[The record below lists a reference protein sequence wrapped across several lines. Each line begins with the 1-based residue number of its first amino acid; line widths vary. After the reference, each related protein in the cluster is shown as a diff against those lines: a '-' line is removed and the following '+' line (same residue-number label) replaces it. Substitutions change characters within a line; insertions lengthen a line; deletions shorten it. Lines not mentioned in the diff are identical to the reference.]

1 MLNTKNF
8 SDIYYTLCSHWENPT
23 KIVLNSE
30 EPGTFL
36 TKFKPNLKYLNH
48 QQQMMT
54 LDLLTYLPDDILVK
68 VDRAA
73 MASSLETRVPFLDHK
88 LIEHVFKIPH
98 SLKYRNGNGKWILK
112 RILNQYVPKSLTQ
125 RPKMGFE
132 IPIGSWLRGPL
143 RDWAENLLNEK
154 RLNQENFFNT
164 KFVRAKWLDHLD
176 GKKNWQHDLWDI
188 LMFQVWLEK
197 NN

>member
-1 MLNTKNF
+1 
-8 SDIYYTLCSHWENPT
+8 
-23 KIVLNSE
+23 
-30 EPGTFL
+30 
-36 TKFKPNLKYLNH
+36 
-48 QQQMMT
+48 MMA

-112 RILNQYVPKSLTQ
+112 RILNEYVPKNLTQ

-164 KFVRAKWLDHLD
+164 KFVRAKWFDHLD

-188 LMFQVWLEK
+188 LMFQVWLE
-197 NN
+197 NNN